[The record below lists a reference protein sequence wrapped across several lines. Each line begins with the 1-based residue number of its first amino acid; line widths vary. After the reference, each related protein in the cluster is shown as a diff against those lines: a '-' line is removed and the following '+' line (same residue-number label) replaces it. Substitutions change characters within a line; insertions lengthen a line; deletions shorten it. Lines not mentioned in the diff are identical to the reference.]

1 MGKTGPQFRRLA
13 LEPDGLHYYLVA
25 ARPRYLLAL
34 LVPSTV
40 LLGWGFARLGAR
52 SRPAATVLGAAV
64 LVTGLGAAWQN
75 YGFYRGSMRD
85 LRSAARFLEG
95 VSAPVYTDDWARMQL
110 PLYLRR
116 PVELRSLVADPPA
129 GALVLAGGSR
139 GYDVPIESVA
149 RGLPEAFRAL
159 HLGARVP
166 STELEVLFELPGETQ
181 PGRRSNLV
189 VVRVR

>member
-1 MGKTGPQFRRLA
+1 
-13 LEPDGLHYYLVA
+13 
-25 ARPRYLLAL
+25 
-34 LVPSTV
+34 
-40 LLGWGFARLGAR
+40 
-52 SRPAATVLGAAV
+52 
-64 LVTGLGAAWQN
+64 
-75 YGFYRGSMRD
+75 
-85 LRSAARFLEG
+85 
-95 VSAPVYTDDWARMQL
+95 MQL